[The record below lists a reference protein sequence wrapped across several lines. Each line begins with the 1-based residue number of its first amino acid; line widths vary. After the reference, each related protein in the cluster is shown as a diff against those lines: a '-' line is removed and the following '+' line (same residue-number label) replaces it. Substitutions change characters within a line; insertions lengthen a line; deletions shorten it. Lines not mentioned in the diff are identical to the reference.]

1 MCVDCTLM
9 IPAELKCGCHYSPGM
24 VQDNSWRTHP
34 YKQAP
39 AAETAQ
45 FSSSNKLFVLNLL
58 LQYIQFVFALIVKVF
73 GWLVTR
79 CDTALLSF
87 WLHFEPHSLCHTGPV
102 FGGKAIDMSTVLSR
116 QTPKTPAPLSYV
128 HMNHLRKSVHTVKKK
143 KIW

>member
-1 MCVDCTLM
+1 
-9 IPAELKCGCHYSPGM
+9 M
-24 VQDNSWRTHP
+24 VSDQMWQQGS
-34 YKQAP
+34 Y
-39 AAETAQ
+39 
-45 FSSSNKLFVLNLL
+45 
-58 LQYIQFVFALIVKVF
+58 
-73 GWLVTR
+73 

-143 KIW
+143 KNLVKIVTNRFCGKTNVHKV

>member
-1 MCVDCTLM
+1 MRLPLFSMLC
-9 IPAELKCGCHYSPGM
+9 PPGM

-58 LQYIQFVFALIVKVF
+58 LLYIQFVFALIVKVF

-79 CDTALLSF
+79 CGSRGHIVTQPSLVSGYTLS
-87 WLHFEPHSLCHTGPV
+87 LTHCATQDQCLEEKP
-102 FGGKAIDMSTVLSR
+102 
-116 QTPKTPAPLSYV
+116 
-128 HMNHLRKSVHTVKKK
+128 
-143 KIW
+143 

>member
-45 FSSSNKLFVLNLL
+45 FSSSSKLFVLNLL

-79 CDTALLSF
+79 CGSRGHIVTQPSLVSGYTLS
-87 WLHFEPHSLCHTGPV
+87 LTHCATQDQCLEEKP
-102 FGGKAIDMSTVLSR
+102 
-116 QTPKTPAPLSYV
+116 
-128 HMNHLRKSVHTVKKK
+128 
-143 KIW
+143 

>member
-1 MCVDCTLM
+1 
-9 IPAELKCGCHYSPGM
+9 M
-24 VQDNSWRTHP
+24 VSDQMWQQGS
-34 YKQAP
+34 Y
-39 AAETAQ
+39 
-45 FSSSNKLFVLNLL
+45 
-58 LQYIQFVFALIVKVF
+58 
-73 GWLVTR
+73 

-143 KIW
+143 KSGKNSDEQVFLSVLLNCSASFSLHIKLNGNFSSLATCLSAIKAT